1 MEKETT
7 DTNQEILKRINQI
20 ENKID
25 QMMSLLNTISLQ
37 LTDMETTIE
46 ITDDELTSF

>member
-1 MEKETT
+1 MEKDTT
-7 DTNQEILKRINQI
+7 DKEILIRLQRV

-25 QMMSLLNTISLQ
+25 QIMSLLNTISLQ

>member
-37 LTDMETTIE
+37 ISDMETTIE